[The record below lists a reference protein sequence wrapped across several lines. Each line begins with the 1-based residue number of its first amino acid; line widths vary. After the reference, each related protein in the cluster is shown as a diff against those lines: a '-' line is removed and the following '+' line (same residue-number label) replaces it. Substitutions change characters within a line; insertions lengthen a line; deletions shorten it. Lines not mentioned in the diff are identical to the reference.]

1 MLSSKLFTPNHLGVL
16 YALLAYGSWGLVP
29 LYWKHFGTVPA
40 LEILG
45 HRMVWSSLLLVM
57 ALAVQQ
63 NLPELKK
70 LLVSPRRWL
79 PLLLT
84 SAILSLNWGLY
95 IYGVSTSRIVETS
108 LGYFINPLVNVL
120 LGVLILKER
129 LTWGQKGAV
138 FLAAL
143 GVLNSVLM
151 LGQIPWLALTLAVSF
166 GFYGLLRKLIPVSPL
181 VGLTMETCLLTPVAI
196 AYLVFLNTQ
205 HASHFAQNPT
215 LALLFIG
222 GGVVTS
228 LPLLW
233 FNNAA
238 QRLRLSTLG
247 FFQYLAPS
255 LQLGIGVLVY
265 HEPFTQA
272 HLATFGLIWAA
283 LALYSVTSVL
293 QNKAPLH

>member
-1 MLSSKLFTPNHLGVL
+1 VKPLTSTRLGVL
-16 YALLAYGSWGLVP
+16 YATLAYGSWGLVP
-29 LYWKHFGTVPA
+29 LYWKLFGTIPA

-45 HRMVWSSLLLVM
+45 HRMVWSSLLLLM
-57 ALAVQQ
+57 ALAVQK

-84 SAILSLNWGLY
+84 SSILSLNWGLY
-95 IYGVSTSRIVETS
+95 IYGVGTGRIVETS
-108 LGYFINPLVNVL
+108 LGYFITPLINVL

-129 LTWGQKGAV
+129 LTWGQSGAV

-143 GVLNSVLM
+143 GVLNSVVA
-151 LGQIPWLALTLAVSF
+151 LGQVPWLGLTLAVSF
-166 GFYGLLRKLIPVSPL
+166 GSYGLLRKMIPVSPL
-181 VGLTMETCLLTPVAI
+181 VGLTLETCLLSPVAI
-196 AYLVFLNTQ
+196 AYLTFLNTQ
-205 HASHFAQNPT
+205 HTSHFGQNTT
-215 LALLFIG
+215 LMLLFIG
-222 GGVVTS
+222 AGVITS

-247 FFQYLAPS
+247 FFQYIAPS
-255 LQLGIGVLVY
+255 LQLGLGVLTY

-272 HLATFGLIWAA
+272 HLVTFGLIWAA
-283 LALYSVTSVL
+283 LALYSLTSVL
-293 QNKAPLH
+293 QGKTTSR

>member
-1 MLSSKLFTPNHLGVL
+1 VKPLTSDRLGML
-16 YALLAYGSWGLVP
+16 YAILAYGSWGLVP
-29 LYWKHFGTVPA
+29 LYWKHFGTIPA

-45 HRMVWSSLLLVM
+45 HRMVWSSLLLIV
-57 ALAVQQ
+57 ALAVQK

-70 LLVSPRRWL
+70 LLGSPRRWL

-84 SAILSLNWGLY
+84 SSLLSVNWGLY
-95 IYGVSTSRIVETS
+95 IYGVSTSQIVETS

-120 LGVLILKER
+120 LGVLILKEK
-129 LTWGQKGAV
+129 LTWGQRGAV
-138 FLAAL
+138 LLATL
-143 GVLNSVLM
+143 GVLNSLIA
-151 LGQIPWLALTLAVSF
+151 LGQVPWLALTLAVSF
-166 GFYGLLRKLIPVSPL
+166 GCYGLLRKLIPVSPL

-196 AYLVFLNTQ
+196 AYLTFLNTQ
-205 HASHFAQNPT
+205 HTSHFGQSTT
-215 LALLFIG
+215 LTLLFVG
-222 GGVVTS
+222 AGVITS

-255 LQLGIGVLVY
+255 LQLGLGVLIY
-265 HEPFTQA
+265 HETFTQA
-272 HLATFGLIWAA
+272 HLVTFGLIWAA

-293 QNKAPLH
+293 QSKTTSR

>member
-1 MLSSKLFTPNHLGVL
+1 VKALTPNHLGVL
-16 YALLAYGSWGLVP
+16 YAILAYGSWGLVP
-29 LYWKHFGTVPA
+29 LYWKHFGAVPA

-45 HRMVWSSLLLVM
+45 HRMVWSSLLLLM

-70 LLVSPRRWL
+70 LLVSPERWL

-84 SAILSLNWGLY
+84 SSILSVNWGLY

-120 LGVLILKER
+120 LGVLILKEK

-138 FLAAL
+138 FLATL
-143 GVLNSVLM
+143 GVLNSVLT
-151 LGQIPWLALTLAVSF
+151 LGQVPWLALTLAVSF

-196 AYLVFLNTQ
+196 AYLAFLNTQ
-205 HASHFAQNPT
+205 HISHFAQTPT
-215 LALLFIG
+215 LTLLFIG

-255 LQLGIGVLVY
+255 LQLGLGVLVY
-265 HEPFTQA
+265 HEPFTSA
-272 HLATFGLIWAA
+272 HAATFSLTWAA
-283 LALYSVTSVL
+283 LALYSVTSML
-293 QNKAPLH
+293 QGKTTSR